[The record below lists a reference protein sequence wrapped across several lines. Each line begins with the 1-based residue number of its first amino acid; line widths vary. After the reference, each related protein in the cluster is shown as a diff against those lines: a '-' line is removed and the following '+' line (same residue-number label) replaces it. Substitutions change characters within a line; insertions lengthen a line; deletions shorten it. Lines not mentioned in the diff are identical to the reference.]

1 MNRSMR
7 LFSLLLVTV
16 AALSGCTSQQEDS
29 PAPSSPSVAPGYT
42 GTVATSSPEPAAS
55 PSAAGSTEAP
65 AMATAVPDRADS
77 FLGVRLIDKQ
87 GEVVREWAAAAIN
100 LFQPVR
106 TGQNEEQELF
116 IYRIGSEQ
124 PELLAEDGSITSWPA
139 PQWSDDEPP
148 YGNDYGNDILYAD
161 RLLNDEIFAVKGNR
175 TLYLVNIVTGE
186 AKKLYSA
193 KRPVYGLTASPDN
206 SQAALLVAS
215 EPYIGPDADLIVL
228 NRKGEE
234 IFSKP
239 KASVQ
244 SHSDGFLFI
253 YPMAWKD
260 SVTLAV
266 PASGYELYGNGGV
279 NLVHTDTGVT
289 EFREK
294 PSLPADLLR
303 LFEES
308 AGKVK
313 FPEELHFLPEP
324 GDQPVYY
331 AVQGMNSDIWL
342 LNQKTRLAV
351 KLEKGRLLKWTTDG
365 NLLVSAT
372 SRELLEAYIGIES
385 L

>member
-1 MNRSMR
+1 MNRSIR
-7 LFSLLLVTV
+7 LFLLLLVSI
-16 AALSGCTSQQEDS
+16 AALSGCSSEQAGS
-29 PAPSSPSVAPGYT
+29 PKPSSSSAAPGFT
-42 GTVATSSPEPAAS
+42 GTVATSTPEPAVS
-55 PSAAGSTEAP
+55 PSAPEVTVAP
-65 AMATAVPDRADS
+65 AAAAVPDPEDS
-77 FLGVRLIDKQ
+77 FRGVRLVGKQ
-87 GEVVREWAAAAIN
+87 GEGIREWASAAIN

-106 TGQNEEQELF
+106 TGLNEQQQLL
-116 IYRIGSEQ
+116 IYHIGSEQ
-124 PELLAEDGSITSWPA
+124 PELLEEDGSITSWPA
-139 PQWSDDEPP
+139 PQWSGEEPP
-148 YGNDYGNDILYAD
+148 YGNDYGNDVLYAD
-161 RLLNDEIFAVKGNR
+161 RLMNDEIFAVKGNR
-175 TLYLVNIVTGE
+175 TLYLVNIATGE

-234 IFSKP
+234 VFSKP

-260 SVTLAV
+260 PSILTV
-266 PASGYELYGNGGV
+266 PVSGYEQYGNGGV

-289 EFREK
+289 EFLEK
-294 PSLPADLLR
+294 PSLPADLLL
-303 LFEES
+303 LFEKS

-331 AVQGMNSDIWL
+331 AVQGMNWDIWL
-342 LNQKTRLAV
+342 LNQKNQQAV
-351 KLEKGRLLKWTTDG
+351 KLERGRLLKWTSDG
-365 NLLVSAT
+365 NLLVGKT
-372 SRELLEAYIGIES
+372 SKELLEEYIGTDP

>member
-29 PAPSSPSVAPGYT
+29 PAPSSPSAAPGYT

-65 AMATAVPDRADS
+65 AMATSVPDRADS

-175 TLYLVNIVTGE
+175 TLYLVNIITGE

-279 NLVHTDTGVT
+279 NLVHIDTGVT

-342 LNQKTRLAV
+342 LNQKTRQAV

-372 SRELLEAYIGIES
+372 SRELLEAYLGIES

>member
-1 MNRSMR
+1 MNRSIR
-7 LFSLLLVTV
+7 LFLLLLVTI
-16 AALSGCTSQQEDS
+16 AALGGC
-29 PAPSSPSVAPGYT
+29 SSVQAGPPKSSSSSAAPGFT
-42 GTVATSSPEPAAS
+42 GTVATSTPEPAVS
-55 PSAAGSTEAP
+55 PSAPGVTVAPGAEAI
-65 AMATAVPDRADS
+65 PDPADS
-77 FLGVRLIDKQ
+77 FRGVRLVSKQ
-87 GEVVREWAAAAIN
+87 GEVIREWASAAIN

-106 TGQNEEQELF
+106 TGLNEQQQLL
-116 IYRIGSEQ
+116 IYHIGSEQ

-139 PQWSDDEPP
+139 PQWSGEEPP
-148 YGNDYGNDILYAD
+148 YGNDYGNDVLYAD

-175 TLYLVNIVTGE
+175 TLYLVNITTGE
-186 AKKLYSA
+186 AKKLYTA

-234 IFSKP
+234 VFSKP
-239 KASVQ
+239 RASVQ

-260 SVTLAV
+260 PGILTV
-266 PASGYELYGNGGV
+266 PVSGYEQYGNGGV
-279 NLVHTDTGVT
+279 NLVHTDTGVI
-289 EFREK
+289 EFLEK
-294 PSLPADLLR
+294 PSLPAGLLL

-342 LNQKTRLAV
+342 LNQKTRQAV
-351 KLEKGRLLKWTTDG
+351 KLERGRLLKWTSDG
-365 NLLVSAT
+365 NLLVGKT
-372 SRELLEAYIGIES
+372 SRELLEAYIGTDS